1 MIISRTPFRVSF
13 FGGGTDYP
21 AFFEQEPGAVLS
33 TSIDKYCFLTCRW
46 LPPFFP
52 YRYRVVYRTIEEV
65 RTIEEIQHPVV
76 REVLRHLAP
85 RAGIE
90 IHYDADLPSR
100 TGIGSSSSFTVCLL
114 HAVSALV
121 GEMKE
126 RVGLAREAIHLEQKR
141 LGENVG
147 SQDQTAAAVGGLNR
161 IDFLPGGEL
170 RVERITIRPERKL
183 ALQDQLM
190 LFFTGMSRN
199 ANEIAGEQIRNTPA
213 RLAELRAMRGMV
225 GDAVQLLAGDGDLSD
240 FGRLLHESWQLK
252 RSLSSRV
259 TTSEIDAVYER
270 ARDAG
275 AIGGKLLGA
284 GGGGFLLLFVEPGK
298 QAMVRRRLGRLVH
311 VPFGFEDSGSQI
323 LFYQP
328 NEPIAPRAA
337 RMRRPARSTRPAPLP
352 VGPSAARPI
361 ALPNG

>member
-21 AFFEQEPGAVLS
+21 AFFEQEPGSVLS
-33 TSIDKYCFLTCRW
+33 TTIDKYCFLTCRW

-52 YRYRVVYRTIEEV
+52 FRYRVVYRTIEEV
-65 RTIEEIQHPVV
+65 RTIDEIQHPAV

-100 TGIGSSSSFTVCLL
+100 TGIGSSSSFTVGLL
-114 HAVSALV
+114 HAVSALI
-121 GEMKE
+121 GQMKE
-126 RVGLAREAIHLEQKR
+126 RVGLAREAIAIEQTR

-170 RVERITIRPERKL
+170 RVERVTIRPERKL
-183 ALQDQLM
+183 ALQDHLM

-199 ANEIAGEQIRNTPA
+199 ATEIAGEQIKNTPQ
-213 RLAELRAMRGMV
+213 RLSELRAMRGMV
-225 GDAVQLLAGDGDLSD
+225 GESVRLLAGDGDLRD

-252 RSLSSRV
+252 RTLSSRI
-259 TTSEIDAVYER
+259 TTGEIDGVYQR

-284 GGGGFLLLFVEPGK
+284 GGGGFLLLFVEPGR
-298 QAMVRRRLGRLVH
+298 QAMVKRRLNRLVH

-328 NEPIAPRAA
+328 NDPIAPRAPRA
-337 RMRRPARSTRPAPLP
+337 RRLALRPDPRLRAELLAPRPVVL
-352 VGPSAARPI
+352 
-361 ALPNG
+361 